1 VYLKS
6 SRFSCF
12 YQRALYNLF
21 FYLFEKIIE
30 GTKKELLAL
39 FANNSLALN
48 KFSFHTYSLPFFDES
63 KKKKN
68 QKKSLFLPKIAQFS
82 TKI

>member
-1 VYLKS
+1 LK
-6 SRFSCF
+6 RFL
-12 YQRALYNLF
+12 RA
-21 FYLFEKIIE
+21 
-30 GTKKELLAL
+30 KKRVVADRY
-39 FANNSLALN
+39 NSLALN

-82 TKI
+82 IKI